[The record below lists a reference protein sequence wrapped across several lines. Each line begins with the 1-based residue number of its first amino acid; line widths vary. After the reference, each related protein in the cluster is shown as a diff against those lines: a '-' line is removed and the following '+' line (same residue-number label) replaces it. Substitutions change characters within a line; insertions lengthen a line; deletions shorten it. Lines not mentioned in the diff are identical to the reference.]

1 MRINISKRTIALL
14 MAAFS
19 VAVLANAQ
27 QAKDFKPALDSM
39 KVLMQERTSVVGT
52 VKASKVVKRGSVLDF
67 YMTSAFGEYPWRESD
82 VKWFKNSLKSLFP
95 KQFSGYSVGNLYV
108 SGKII
113 SNYIMPLSGDDGKPV
128 SAKFRTRDHKGL
140 DPFIVQVGEQSFQKG
155 MTGRTIALWQSHG
168 LYYEEKTQR
177 WEWQRAPIF
186 QTVEDMYT
194 QSYVL
199 PFLIPMLENAGA
211 YVMTPRERDIQ
222 TNEVI
227 ADNDP
232 AFSIGRGKNV
242 RSEGRYTESGTWS
255 DAGTGFA
262 DAKAVYTLCDNPF
275 EMGTARKAEC
285 THKNNGKVSQAV
297 WSPDIPLRGEYA
309 VYVSYKSL
317 PNSTS
322 CAHYTVNH
330 MGGKTEFLVNQKMGG
345 GTWIYL
351 GTFEFDKGSKGS
363 VTLDSEIPEGKETAR
378 NSVIT
383 ADAVRFGGGMG
394 KIGRGLPDQDPEEYA
409 TSGMPSFTEGAYY
422 WIQWAGVDSTILKLH
437 PNDYTSDYAD
447 RGAWVGW
454 MSGGSRTNPKGKGL
468 GIPIDMSF
476 AFHSDAGTTPNDSIV
491 GTLSIY
497 TLLCDGSSKL
507 PNGEDRLQQRMYAD
521 FVQTQIVEDIRKNYN
536 PEWNRRGLWDRS
548 YSESR
553 TATVPAMLLELLS
566 HQNFADMKFGLD
578 PSFRF
583 AVCRSV
589 YKGMLKYL
597 SCRYGCEY
605 AVQPLPVNSFS
616 TSFRTAPASGTAAS
630 VKLSWRATEDPLEPT
645 AKPTGFILQTR
656 IDDGAF
662 DEGYALE
669 NVKLSGGKYSTEITI
684 RPGHIYSYRIIAF
697 NAGGKSFPSETLS
710 LGVPSKVKGKSVL
723 VVNNFTRVSAPSWF
737 DTPDYAGFTNN
748 LDAGVPYIREIN
760 FIGDQYQFRREL
772 PWVDDDN
779 PGFGASFTDQAGKPV
794 PGNTFDY
801 TMIHGKAIMASG
813 RPFHS
818 TSSAAFAVGSFSP
831 SSDPSIDMICGKQ
844 VTTMVGS
851 GKVANRFC
859 VFPEGLQEAI
869 SKYTSGGGNVIISG
883 ANIGTDVWDKVFP
896 IEVDS
901 TYMAGTA
908 AFVEN
913 TLGYKWLTN
922 FATHGGEVWPMKNSS
937 LNLTGKMGKIG
948 FHKERNDLIYNVET
962 PDGIVPANENS
973 HTFLRYTDTN
983 ISAATCYEGNGYKT
997 ACLGFPIEIIKKQ
1010 SDINEL
1016 IADILDFFDNT
1027 KLK

>member
-1 MRINISKRTIALL
+1 MTLHRRLLTTIAALC
-14 MAAFS
+14 
-19 VAVLANAQ
+19 AVSSGLWAQ
-27 QAKDFKPALDSM
+27 QVKDFKPSLDSM
-39 KVLMQERTSVVGT
+39 RVLMLERTTVDAV
-52 VKASKVVKRGSVLDF
+52 VKASKVVKRGSALDF
-67 YMTSAFGEYPWRESD
+67 YMTSGFGDYPWREED
-82 VKWFKNSLKSLFP
+82 VKWFKSTLKKLLPS
-95 KQFSGYSVGNLYV
+95 QFAGCSVGNLYV
-108 SGKII
+108 AGKAISG
-113 SNYIMPLSGDDGKPV
+113 YVMPESDDSGKPV
-128 SAKFRTRDHKGL
+128 SARFRTRDPKGL
-140 DPFIVQVGEQSFQKG
+140 EPFITKVGEQSFQKG
-155 MTGRTIALWQSHG
+155 MTGRNIALWQSHG

-177 WEWQRAPIF
+177 WEWQRAPVF

-211 YVMTPRERDIQ
+211 YVMTPRERDVQ
-222 TNEVI
+222 TQEII

-232 AFSIGRGKNV
+232 AFTSGRGKNV
-242 RSEGRYTESGTWS
+242 RSEGRYTETGTWA

-262 DAKAVYTLCDNPF
+262 DTKAVYTGCDNPF
-275 EMGTARKAEC
+275 TFGTARQADCADRRNDKAAEAC
-285 THKNNGKVSQAV
+285 WT
-297 WSPDIPLRGEYA
+297 PDIPKRDSYA
-309 VYVSYKSL
+309 VYISYKSL
-317 PNSTS
+317 PNSTN
-322 CAHYTVNH
+322 CAHYTVKH
-330 MGGKTEFLVNQKMGG
+330 LGGTSEFLVNQKMGG

-351 GTFEFDKGSKGS
+351 GTFEFDKGSKGC
-363 VTLDSEIPEGKETAR
+363 VVLDNEIPEGQEVAR
-378 NSVIT
+378 NAVIT

-394 KIGRGLPDQDPEEYA
+394 KIGRGLPDQNVSEYT

-468 GIPIDMSF
+468 GIPVDMSF
-476 AFHSDAGTTPNDSIV
+476 AFHSDAGTTPNDSII

-521 FVQTQIVEDIRKNYN
+521 FVQSQIVDDIRKTYN

-553 TATVPAMLLELLS
+553 TTTVPAMLLELLS

-583 AVCRSV
+583 AVSRAV

-597 SCRYGCEY
+597 SSRFGCDY

-616 TSFRTAPASGTAAS
+616 TSFRTAPATGTAAQI
-630 VKLSWRATEDPLEPT
+630 KLSWKATDDPLEST

-669 NVKLSGGKYSTEITI
+669 NVKYAGGKYSAEITV

-697 NAGGKSFPSETLS
+697 NEGGKSFPSETLS
-710 LGVPSKVKGKSVL
+710 LGVPSKVKGRSVL

-794 PGNTFDY
+794 PGNTFDF
-801 TMIHGKAIMASG
+801 TLIHGKALMAAG

-818 TSSAAFAVGSFSP
+818 TSSAAFADGGFSAAN
-831 SSDPSIDMICGKQ
+831 DPVADFICGKQ

-851 GKVANRFC
+851 GKVANRFQ
-859 VFPEGLQEAI
+859 VFPEQLQEAI
-869 SKYTSGGGNVIISG
+869 VNYTGDGGNILISG

-896 IEVDS
+896 VEVDS
-901 TYMAGTA
+901 AYTA
-908 AFVEN
+908 KTKAFIEN

-922 FATHGGEVWPMKNSS
+922 FATHGETVWPMKNNTF
-937 LNLTGKMGKIG
+937 NLAGKIG
-948 FHKERNDLIYNVET
+948 KIEFHKERNSLIYNAET
-962 PDGIVPANENS
+962 PDGIVPANEKA
-973 HTFLRYTDTN
+973 HTFLRYKDTN
-983 ISAATCYEGNGYKT
+983 ISAGTCYIGEGYRT
-997 ACLGFPIEIIKKQ
+997 ACLGFPIEVIKSQ
-1010 SDINEL
+1010 SDIDDL
-1016 IADILDFFDNT
+1016 IANILEFFDSTN
-1027 KLK
+1027 